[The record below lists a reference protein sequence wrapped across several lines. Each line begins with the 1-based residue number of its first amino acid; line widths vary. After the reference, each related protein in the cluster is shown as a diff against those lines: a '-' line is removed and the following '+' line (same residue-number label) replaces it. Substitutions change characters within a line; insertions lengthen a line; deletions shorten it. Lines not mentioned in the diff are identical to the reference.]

1 MGSLMPV
8 LGLKPPRSRKR
19 LAAVKEKRVET
30 AMFRPFLIPG

>member
-19 LAAVKEKRVET
+19 LAAVEEKGSKQQC
-30 AMFRPFLIPG
+30 FGPF